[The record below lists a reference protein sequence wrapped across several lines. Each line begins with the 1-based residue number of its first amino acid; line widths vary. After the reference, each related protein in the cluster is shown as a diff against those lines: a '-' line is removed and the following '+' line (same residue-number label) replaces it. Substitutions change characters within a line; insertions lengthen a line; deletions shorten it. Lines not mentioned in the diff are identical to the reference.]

1 MSNCFIIL
9 AAGKSNR
16 FISKIPKPYIKYK
29 GDILINHSIN
39 KAILSK
45 KFSKIVVAINKGHK
59 KHIKKMSNNKVHYIE
74 GGRSRADSSKICLKY
89 LSKFNP
95 NNVLI
100 HDAARPNFTIS
111 LIHRLLKNLKKYD
124 GVVPVLKT
132 SSSIK
137 TIKNKKILN
146 LDRNKIFLSQT
157 PQAFN
162 FKKIFNLQKKINT
175 KTTDDAS
182 LFVNNSNRIKMIK
195 GEEKNIKITT
205 KNDIKENLKY
215 YFGIG
220 FDVHRLVKNKKMYLG
235 GLKINSKLGTLGHS
249 DGDPVL
255 HAITDSILG
264 ACRKGDIG
272 QKFSDKNSKFKNIRS
287 TILLQEVIKKIKE
300 KGFFVNNID
309 INIITQTPKIKNLK
323 NKMIKKISKLCEISN
338 SQINIKGKTTEKL
351 GLIGKAPGRYNMYI
365 GGNRAGTRV
374 PKQYLENATTK
385 EILEATDVL
394 IGRWAKEREPKE
406 EFGDFVIRAEI
417 IQEIKCSATDFWG

>member
-59 KHIKKMSNNKVHYIE
+59 KYIKKLSKNKVHFIE
-74 GGRSRADSSKICLKY
+74 GGKSRADSSRLSLKY
-89 LSKFNP
+89 MSKFKP
-95 NNVLI
+95 KNVLI
-100 HDAARPNFTIS
+100 HDAARPNFSIK
-111 LIHRLLKNLKKYD
+111 LVNKLVKNLKKFD
-124 GVVPVLKT
+124 GVIPVLKT
-132 SSSIK
+132 TSSIK
-137 TIKNKKILN
+137 LIKNKKILN

-162 FKKIFNLQKKINT
+162 FKKIFDLQKKGNSKI
-175 KTTDDAS
+175 TDDAS
-182 LFVNNSNRIKMIK
+182 LFINNLNKIKMVK
-195 GEEKNIKITT
+195 GEEENIKITT
-205 KNDIKENLKY
+205 KNDIKEKLKY

-220 FDVHRLVKNKKMYLG
+220 FDVHRLVKNKRMYLG

-272 QKFSDKNSKFKNIRS
+272 QKFSDKDAKFKNIRS
-287 TILLQEVIKKIKE
+287 TILLRKVIKEIE
-300 KGFFVNNID
+300 KNGFFINNLD
-309 INIITQTPKIKNLK
+309 INIITQTPKISKYK
-323 NKMIKKISKLCEISN
+323 KKMISMISKLCKIKKD
-338 SQINIKGKTTEKL
+338 QINIKGKTAEKL
-351 GLIGKAPGRYNMYI
+351 GVIGKEKAI
-365 GGNRAGTRV
+365 AC
-374 PKQYLENATTK
+374 E
-385 EILEATDVL
+385 
-394 IGRWAKEREPKE
+394 
-406 EFGDFVIRAEI
+406 VISSVFKYE
-417 IQEIKCSATDFWG
+417 